1 MQLLGS
7 TKLNLQEQIVTPKK
21 KKKKKKRKKKEHI
34 VTTNLHT
41 QREGERESNGCVSSS
56 PKIFI
61 LVFLELGLHFFSSL
75 FPCLAAEKE

>member
-1 MQLLGS
+1 MQLLG
-7 TKLNLQEQIVTPKK
+7 TTNLNLQEQIVTPKK

>member
-7 TKLNLQEQIVTPKK
+7 TNLNLQEQIVTPKK
-21 KKKKKKRKKKEHI
+21 KKKKKKRKIKEHI

>member
-7 TKLNLQEQIVTPKK
+7 TNLNLQEQIVTPKK